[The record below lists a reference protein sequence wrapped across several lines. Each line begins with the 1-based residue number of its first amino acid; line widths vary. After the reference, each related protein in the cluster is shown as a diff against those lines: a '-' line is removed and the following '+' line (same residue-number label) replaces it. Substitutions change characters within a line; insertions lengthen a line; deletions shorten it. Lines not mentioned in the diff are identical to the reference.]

1 MGTSGENIN
10 DLKNVGVDS
19 GLSDSEPVAE
29 FTRVAFSG
37 EDSVNQSDDGGG
49 LIGLESTAAEPKRK
63 SYLDN

>member
-29 FTRVAFSG
+29 FTTVASSG

-49 LIGLESTAAEPKRK
+49 LVGLESTAAEPKRK

>member
-29 FTRVAFSG
+29 FTIVASSG

-49 LIGLESTAAEPKRK
+49 LVGLESTAAEPKRK
-63 SYLDN
+63 SYLHN

>member
-1 MGTSGENIN
+1 MGTFGENIN

-29 FTRVAFSG
+29 FTRVASSG

-49 LIGLESTAAEPKRK
+49 LVGLESTAAEPKRK
-63 SYLDN
+63 SYLHN